1 MRDRILARV
10 RSALAG
16 REAVAHP
23 GAFVGSHALVGPA
36 IEAFTDRF
44 RAVGGEVE
52 RFAGMDEAWEW
63 LEDFA
68 ADFAGVAAGAEVPAA
83 LATKL
88 PPVPA
93 REAPLGVSMAL
104 CAAADT
110 GSLVLD
116 SKGGRLPQ
124 LLPPTHLVWMR
135 ADTVVAT
142 LDEALEAARGDLPAV
157 LALHSGPSR
166 SADIGRV
173 IVTGVHGPGR
183 VVVGIV
189 D

>member
-23 GAFVGSHALVGPA
+23 GAFVGSPPAGPV
-36 IEAFTDRF
+36 IEAFAERF

-52 RFAGMDEAWEW
+52 RFAGMDQALEW
-63 LEDFA
+63 LEGFA
-68 ADFAGVAAGAEVPAA
+68 GAFAGVAAGADVPAE

-88 PPVPA
+88 PSVPA
-93 REAPLGVSMAL
+93 RDAPLGVSMARY
-104 CAAADT
+104 AAADT

-124 LLPPTHLVWMR
+124 LLPPTHLVWVR
-135 ADTVVAT
+135 ADAVMAT
-142 LDEALEAARGDLPAV
+142 LDEALEAGRGDLPAV